1 MPCSSPTLAKD
12 TPLSGPLRG
21 FTLVELL
28 ATVAIVGLMIALLLP
43 AVQMARESA
52 RRMSCANNLRQW
64 ALAMNLH
71 HHSMQAF
78 PYHCQRRNNPETNT
92 SPDSFGSTQRRT
104 WVVSIWPFIDQLALY
119 NSWNFDDNYFG
130 TTPVASGGQP
140 NDSLIQVK
148 VPAYYCPSDA
158 PGSRYGYPGS
168 PMTNWGNLG
177 ARGNYVVNVGQTR
190 AYVSSGP
197 IGPFGY
203 KNRASFGA
211 TVPFR
216 TTVARIL
223 DGTSS
228 TLLMSELRI
237 PPGEVDDQ
245 RGTMFLDPTGGW
257 FTAAAPPNSG
267 TDRLQWSHINI
278 CDNSIFPCTAT
289 SDSSDQL
296 QIIARSRH
304 PGGVNAA
311 FCDSSVHFI
320 PDSIDPGVW
329 QELSTINSRQ
339 PVGAW

>member
-1 MPCSSPTLAKD
+1 M
-12 TPLSGPLRG
+12 
-21 FTLVELL
+21 
-28 ATVAIVGLMIALLLP
+28 AIVGLLIALLLP

-52 RRMSCANNLRQW
+52 RRISCANNLKQW
-64 ALAMNLH
+64 ALAMNQH

-78 PYHCQRRNNPETNT
+78 PYHGQRRNNPETNT
-92 SPDSFGSTQRRT
+92 GPGSAQRRT
-104 WVVSIWPFIDQLALY
+104 WVVSVWPFIDQLALY
-119 NSWNFDDNYFG
+119 SSWNLDDNFYG
-130 TTPVASGGQP
+130 TTPVAPGGP
-140 NDSLIQVK
+140 ANDSLIQVK
-148 VPAYYCPSDA
+148 VAEYYCPSDA

-168 PMTNWGNLG
+168 PMTTWGNLG

-197 IGPFGY
+197 VGPFGF
-203 KNRASFGA
+203 KNRASFGS

-216 TTVARIL
+216 TTVDRIY

-245 RGTMFLDPTGGW
+245 RGTMLLEPLGW
-257 FTAAAPPNSG
+257 FTAAAPPNNG
-267 TDRLQWSHINI
+267 TDRMQWSATVNN

-320 PDSIDPGVW
+320 PDSIAPGVW
-329 QELSTINSRQ
+329 QELSTINSHQ
-339 PVGAW
+339 SVGDW